1 MLSPT
6 QPYFYLLA
14 YIVVQFIRPQEYV
27 PAFLET
33 PIVPV
38 LLVFASLFWLV
49 AQKKSF
55 EAPQHRVLL
64 GLLAAIFIS
73 VAITGWMMGAVLA
86 VADFLPTMMLF
97 YLIATSVDSIKRFKE
112 MCLVL
117 IGVCCVMALHGVRQ
131 AASEDGVGWTGAKMI
146 DGRITYLGFLNDP
159 NDLAMAFV
167 MVLPLTLYLAA
178 ASRSFIV
185 RCAYHGAAAL
195 ILYGIYLCNSRG
207 SLLAIAAMLFA
218 YAVHRYGWVRSLV
231 VAPMLALPLALL
243 APSRVSNMSA
253 DEESAAGRVDAWYE
267 GFQMLRS
274 HPIFGVGKGLF
285 AEHHELTAHNSFVL
299 AFAEIGVVGYF
310 FWLSLIV
317 LSALML
323 LQLLRPQGNH
333 FPPAAASVP
342 GEADAA
348 EQEWSNWEKMAR
360 ALTYAFVGTLV
371 AAFFLSRTYSPVI
384 YLVLA
389 LVVAAHQGVRSRW
402 PSFSAMTVME
412 HRGLLLKI
420 EGGSIVGLW
429 LLTRVL
435 LTTS

>member
-1 MLSPT
+1 MLSPS

-14 YIVVQFIRPQEYV
+14 YIVVQFIRPHEYI
-27 PAFLET
+27 PAFVGA

-38 LLVFASLFWLV
+38 LLVFVSLFWLV

-73 VAITGWMMGAVLA
+73 VALTGWIGGAVSA
-86 VADFLPTMMLF
+86 AAEFVPTMILF
-97 YLIATSVDSIKRFKE
+97 YLVATSVDSIKRFKE

-117 IGVCCVMALHGVRQ
+117 IGVCCVMALHGVEQ
-131 AASEDGVGWTGAKMI
+131 AASEDGVGWTGAKLS

-167 MVLPLTLYLAA
+167 MILPLTMYLAA
-178 ASRSFIV
+178 ASRSFIL
-185 RCAYHGAAAL
+185 RHAYHGAAAL
-195 ILYGIYLCNSRG
+195 ILYGVYLCNSRG
-207 SLLAIAAMLFA
+207 SLLAIGAMLFA
-218 YAVHRYGWVRSLV
+218 YAVHRFGWVRSLV

-243 APSRVSNMSA
+243 APSRVSDMSA
-253 DEESAAGRVDAWYE
+253 DEESAAGRVEAWYE
-267 GFQMLRS
+267 GFQMLRNN
-274 HPIFGVGKGLF
+274 PIFGVGKGLF
-285 AEHHELTAHNSFVL
+285 VDHHELTAHNSFVL

-333 FPPAAASVP
+333 LPPAAASVP
-342 GEADAA
+342 GGAD
-348 EQEWSNWEKMAR
+348 EVQQDWSEWQKMAR
-360 ALTYAFVGTLV
+360 ALMYAFVGTLV

-384 YLVLA
+384 YLVIA
-389 LVVAAHQGVRSRW
+389 LIVAAHQGVRSRW
-402 PSFSAMTVME
+402 PSFSTMTVRE